1 MNERKKY
8 VENDAK
14 THFPVHLVFSR
25 VNFDSQRV
33 AEPSVLVSA
42 PHLIKAF
49 KRFRAYSQHL

>member
-33 AEPSVLVSA
+33 AKPRVLVSA
-42 PHLIKAF
+42 PHLIQAF
-49 KRFRAYSQHL
+49 KRLCAYS